1 MRRSLRR
8 RILLSMLAF
17 AALVA
22 AGATWLG
29 VALHEDVEQLAW
41 GSVLNAELDRFLERR
56 AGSPDAPTTTG
67 ALTYYDART
76 QPAALAAMA
85 PGVYDDIEMDGRELA
100 LLVRGSGADRAV
112 MALDISGI
120 EGNER
125 RTIGRFA
132 AALVALL
139 LLLAWA
145 LWQLAA
151 RAVAPITDLVQ
162 RLDALEPASRARID
176 SPYGEHELAATA
188 AALNR
193 FCERIDGYVQ
203 REREFVDTASHELRT
218 PIAVIGGA
226 VDVLDV
232 RDDLPAAAQAPLQ
245 RIRDGVA
252 DMADTAAAMLFLSR
266 APDAAAAQA
275 EPLQLEALLAERC
288 AAHAA
293 GQPDGTLRIASM
305 PATPLHAPRRMLAIA
320 IDNLLRN
327 ALSHGG
333 RPVEVAIA
341 GAEVRIAA
349 PPGAR
354 DPTEVSRLYAAV
366 ARDQSR
372 PAGAGIGLVL
382 LKRICQQLGWTLAW
396 ESDAEG
402 RTVARL
408 DVGASVPGR

>member
-1 MRRSLRR
+1 MKRSLRR

-29 VALHEDVEQLAW
+29 LTLHEDVEQLAW
-41 GSVLNAELDRFLERR
+41 DSVLNAELDRFLERR
-56 AGSPDAPTTTG
+56 ATNPDAPTTTG
-67 ALTYYDART
+67 ALTFYDART
-76 QPAALAAMA
+76 QPPGLAALR
-85 PGVYDDIEMDGRELA
+85 PGLHDDVELDGRIFA
-100 LLVRGSGADRAV
+100 VLVRNGGGERAL
-112 MALDISGI
+112 MALDITGI
-120 EGNER
+120 EGDEE
-125 RTIGRFA
+125 RTIGGFA
-132 AALVALL
+132 GALVALV

-145 LWQLAA
+145 LWKLAA
-151 RAVAPITDLVQ
+151 RAVAPITDLVR
-162 RLDALEPASRARID
+162 RLDALEPATRARID
-176 SPYGEHELAATA
+176 SPYGENEINAIA
-188 AALNR
+188 AAANR

-226 VDVLDV
+226 VDVLGA

-245 RIRDGVA
+245 RIRNGVA

-293 GQPDGTLRIASM
+293 GQPDGTLRIAQL

-320 IDNLLRN
+320 LDNLLRN

-333 RPVEVAIA
+333 RPVDVAIA

-349 PPGAR
+349 PAGTR
-354 DPTEVSRLYAAV
+354 DPEEVSRLYAAV

-382 LKRICQQLGWTLAW
+382 LKRICEQLGWKLAW

-408 DVGASVPGR
+408 DLATSVAAR